1 MIGGTMKITNN
12 IQLVKTTLTFPERKA
27 SVQIQQNTER
37 MQIYPSL
44 QKAISAYTI
53 ISEAHQLVT
62 MAINISYE
70 LIQKAFTPQDHNE
83 ILAKIATINNYFTRL
98 SPGSASVPNI
108 PQSDTLQET
117 TKLIEQLG
125 NAAKNNDTASMK
137 AIHETLTS
145 HAQILD
151 NTQKQM
157 YMALSHPAGTDTP
170 DINKIKS
177 AIEQNQ
183 NMVFYA
189 HKPLQYEH
197 IQKLL
202 A

>member
-1 MIGGTMKITNN
+1 MKITNS
-12 IQLVKTTLTFPERKA
+12 IPAVPPAQLTTNNKA
-27 SVQIQQNTER
+27 SVQIQQPVESAR
-37 MQIYPSL
+37 VYPSL
-44 QKAISAYTI
+44 KKAISAYTI

-70 LIQKAFTPQDHNE
+70 LIQKAFTPHDHNE
-83 ILAKIATINNYFTRL
+83 ILARIATINNYFTRL

-117 TKLIEQLG
+117 TTIIEQLG
-125 NAAKNNDTASMK
+125 TAIKNNDTALMNTIYDK
-137 AIHETLTS
+137 LIS

-151 NTQKQM
+151 NTQKQI
-157 YMALSHPAGTDTP
+157 YMALSQPSGTQKP
-170 DINKIKS
+170 DINAIKS

-183 NMVFYA
+183 NTVFYA
-189 HKPLQYEH
+189 HEPLQYEH

>member
-1 MIGGTMKITNN
+1 MRITNT
-12 IQLVKTTLTFPERKA
+12 IPVVPPASLATHRKA
-27 SVQIQQNTER
+27 SIQLQQPVESIR
-37 MQIYPSL
+37 VYPSL
-44 QKAISAYTI
+44 KKAISAYTI

-170 DINKIKS
+170 DINNIKS

>member
-1 MIGGTMKITNN
+1 MRITNN
-12 IQLVKTTLTFPERKA
+12 IPAVPPKQLAPNKKP
-27 SVQIQQNTER
+27 SVQLQQPVESVNV
-37 MQIYPSL
+37 YPSL
-44 QKAISAYTI
+44 KKAISAYTI
-53 ISEAHQLVT
+53 ISQAHQLVT

-70 LIQKAFTPQDHNE
+70 LIQKAFTPFDHNE
-83 ILAKIATINNYFTRL
+83 ILARIATINNYFTRL

-117 TKLIEQLG
+117 TKIIEQLG
-125 NAAKNNDTASMK
+125 NAVKNNDTASMNTIYK
-137 AIHETLTS
+137 TLIS

-151 NTQKQM
+151 NTQKQIS
-157 YMALSHPAGTDTP
+157 MALNQPSGSEKP
-170 DINKIKS
+170 DINAIKS
-177 AIEQNQ
+177 AIEQNR

-202 A
+202 V